1 MKKIAETKIALKRN
15 IVDLV
20 RIEEDSNLIEDPD
33 FGVLKTNNGWKEQEF
48 IDYVRKKNT
57 SIYIC
62 QVSNTII
69 GFIAFAKEDDFLIIN
84 KLVIDPVL
92 RKNGFGSTLLN
103 FVENL
108 NFSKI
113 IAYVKENDME
123 SITFFKNRGFKG
135 KLKFDYFGKDKDAI
149 VFERETNEE
158 KKSKSGKRKNG

>member
-15 IVDLV
+15 IVDLI

-33 FGVLKTNNGWKEQEF
+33 FGVLKTNNGWKEQDF
-48 IDYVRKKNT
+48 IDYVRRKNT

-69 GFIAFAKEDDFLIIN
+69 GFIAFSKEDDFLIIN

-92 RKNGFGSTLLN
+92 RKNGFGSTLLH

-113 IAYVKENDME
+113 IAYVKENDTE

-149 VFERETNEE
+149 AFERERNEE
-158 KKSKSGKRKNG
+158 KKSKSNKRKNG

>member
-69 GFIAFAKEDDFLIIN
+69 GFIAFSKEDDFLIIN
-84 KLVIDPVL
+84 KL
-92 RKNGFGSTLLN
+92 
-103 FVENL
+103 
-108 NFSKI
+108 
-113 IAYVKENDME
+113 
-123 SITFFKNRGFKG
+123 
-135 KLKFDYFGKDKDAI
+135 
-149 VFERETNEE
+149 
-158 KKSKSGKRKNG
+158 